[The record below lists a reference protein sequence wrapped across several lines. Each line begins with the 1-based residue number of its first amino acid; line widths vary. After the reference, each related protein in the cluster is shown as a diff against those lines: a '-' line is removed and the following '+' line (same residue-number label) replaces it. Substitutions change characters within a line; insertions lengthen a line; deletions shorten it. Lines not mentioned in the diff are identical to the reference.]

1 MKYKFTFFLLL
12 PFLFLTAM
20 AQTKQR
26 PTLDD
31 LMWGG
36 TNYWNLQPPS
46 VQTTWWGDA
55 LVQTNVN
62 DVRMILDAKG
72 KKPGTDGQVLF
83 DVAALNSVLD
93 TARYG
98 KVHNLIGTTFPEG
111 TKTIAKIT
119 LAKAIVAYDWK
130 QKAIVWTLPLQRGI
144 GHQDFCNASRS
155 LAFTKDYNLFVT
167 TSDGR
172 THQVS
177 TDGNRELLY
186 GTSVHRDEFGIH
198 KGTFWSPK
206 GDQLAFYRM
215 DQSMVTDYPQVN
227 TLVTPEVRIAQPD
240 PDKYPMQVWRC
251 TKSLSVSSLL
261 PPTAPFGWN

>member
-46 VQTTWWGDA
+46 VHTTWWGDA

-72 KKPGTDGQVLF
+72 KKLGTDGQVLF
-83 DVAALNSVLD
+83 DLAALNNVLD

-98 KVHNLIGTTFPEG
+98 KARNLIGTTFPEG
-111 TKTIAKIT
+111 TKTVAKIT
-119 LAKAIVAYDWK
+119 LAKAIVACDW
-130 QKAIVWTLPLQRGI
+130 
-144 GHQDFCNASRS
+144 
-155 LAFTKDYNLFVT
+155 
-167 TSDGR
+167 
-172 THQVS
+172 
-177 TDGNRELLY
+177 
-186 GTSVHRDEFGIH
+186 
-198 KGTFWSPK
+198 
-206 GDQLAFYRM
+206 
-215 DQSMVTDYPQVN
+215 
-227 TLVTPEVRIAQPD
+227 
-240 PDKYPMQVWRC
+240 
-251 TKSLSVSSLL
+251 
-261 PPTAPFGWN
+261 